1 MNCYSKH
8 MPRQTA
14 PAVIAFVLLAAFAAA
29 QSQPGVHPV
38 SGRRYAGVMGW
49 QGAQWLDRPE
59 REMEE
64 EPQRAI
70 EALSIPRGAVVADV
84 GAGSGYMTV
93 RLADKVGPSGR
104 VYASDIQPE
113 MLQMLDARLK
123 KEKITN
129 VTLVQ
134 GTLDDPKLPPDTLD
148 LILMV
153 DVYHEFSE
161 PQKMLRAM
169 YQSLKPGG
177 RIVLLEYRKEDP
189 SIPIRIEHKM
199 SVQEARQELQAE
211 GFQFVRVDGRLPRQ
225 HILIFSRP

>member
-1 MNCYSKH
+1 M
-8 MPRQTA
+8 R
-14 PAVIAFVLLAAFAAA
+14 VLRVTPTIAAFIVLTVTLVA
-29 QSQPGVHPV
+29 QTQPGVHPV

-70 EALSIPRGAVVADV
+70 EALGIQRGQIVADV
-84 GAGSGYMTV
+84 GAGSGYMTI
-93 RLADKVGPSGR
+93 RMSQRVGPTGR
-104 VYASDIQPE
+104 VYANDIQPE

-134 GTLDDPKLPPDTLD
+134 GGIDDPKLPPDTLD

-161 PQKMLRAM
+161 PQKMLKAM

-177 RIVLLEYRKEDP
+177 RLVLLEYRKEDP
-189 SIPIRIEHKM
+189 SIPIRLEHKM

-211 GFQFVRVDGRLPRQ
+211 GFEFVRVDGRLPRQ
-225 HILIFSRP
+225 HILIFSRPQ